1 MKLCK
6 YTKVFFDPGY
16 LSIDNVANLTGSH
29 ECLKLIRHRKKDLQ
43 SYQSHNLDIH
53 IYPDYKN
60 ERFSGRLVNDIQKV
74 WSAIIDDHQ
83 TSVLFDRTENNGSE
97 VFKFNELF
105 LMCYAY
111 QKWLEQ
117 EKPEIILFTVT
128 PHNIKTWVLSKVAES
143 IGIPVLFF
151 QVSFFPWRQFLME
164 GLRKN
169 ARIISPVNK
178 EPTEKDRQFYAEYIR
193 KKKGT
198 LEDAM
203 PGYEINRLKRNNW
216 KLLNVESEFKNFL
229 KKPLR
234 SIEKIKSYTTYEK
247 LSKEVENIKYVA
259 FFLHFQPERTTIPEG
274 YGFGIQLSAIL
285 ALQQSLPDDAY
296 LVVREHP
303 STYTLD
309 FSNNYRNTGFYKLV
323 SSIDRVIISSL
334 TADPYKI
341 IDNSIAV
348 ASITGTVIGEAL
360 VRGKPGIA
368 FGAGPMQVID
378 SPCFHRYQSIE
389 NLRKFLSNLDK
400 LDAYK
405 SEEYFES
412 VCSSTYSGIAQD
424 NTEYDEGSRPGYLSV
439 SVMNGISEL
448 LAGDVSV
455 G

>member
-1 MKLCK
+1 
-6 YTKVFFDPGY
+6 
-16 LSIDNVANLTGSH
+16 
-29 ECLKLIRHRKKDLQ
+29 
-43 SYQSHNLDIH
+43 
-53 IYPDYKN
+53 
-60 ERFSGRLVNDIQKV
+60 
-74 WSAIIDDHQ
+74 
-83 TSVLFDRTENNGSE
+83 
-97 VFKFNELF
+97 
-105 LMCYAY
+105 
-111 QKWLEQ
+111 
-117 EKPEIILFTVT
+117 
-128 PHNIKTWVLSKVAES
+128 
-143 IGIPVLFF
+143 
-151 QVSFFPWRQFLME
+151 ME

-178 EPTEKDRQFYAEYIR
+178 EPTEKDRQFYTEYIR

-203 PGYEINRLKRNNW
+203 PGYEIKRLKKNNW
-216 KLLNVESEFKNFL
+216 KLIRPESEFKNFL
-229 KKPLR
+229 KKPLN
-234 SIEKIKSYTTYEK
+234 SVEKIKSYTTYEK
-247 LSKEVENIKYVA
+247 LSKEVANIKYVA
-259 FFLHFQPERTTIPEG
+259 FFLHFQPERSTIPEG

-309 FSNNYRNTGFYKLV
+309 FSNNYRSTGFYKLI

-389 NLRKFLSNLDK
+389 NLRKFLCSVDK
-400 LDAYK
+400 LDTYK

-412 VCSSTYSGIAQD
+412 VCNSTVSGIESSD
-424 NTEYDEGSRPGYLSV
+424 MHYDENSRPGYLSN
-439 SVMNGISEL
+439 SAINGINQM
-448 LAGDVSV
+448 LACGIKYIS
-455 G
+455 